1 MNSESKESILF
12 IKQTSAMLFAQGFQ
26 LSKIPPHHS
35 PPLPFSPIL
44 WSSLFILKLDFDIDN
59 MSMVVDREKSEIVRL
74 GNNMEETHMTNNQK
88 LLLI

>member
-1 MNSESKESILF
+1 
-12 IKQTSAMLFAQGFQ
+12 MLFAQGFQ

-59 MSMVVDREKSEIVRL
+59 ML
-74 GNNMEETHMTNNQK
+74 P
-88 LLLI
+88 

>member
-26 LSKIPPHHS
+26 LSKIPPNHS

-59 MSMVVDREKSEIVRL
+59 MSMAVDREKSEIFRL